1 MEPDVISGPEA
12 ALQTLT
18 VLNGWRAESGEE
30 GKNIRKKNAVRT
42 FEILACILF
51 VQGDLVCKCCEY

>member
-30 GKNIRKKNAVRT
+30 GKNIRKKTPLELLR
-42 FEILACILF
+42 F
-51 VQGDLVCKCCEY
+51 